1 MFIARLASLAYQ
13 REVFTNE
20 PRRDSR
26 IFAAASASGSLQQQE
41 GASPSRADVLR
52 PVTERNGVA
61 ARRGREQ
68 LEVNDRSAGN
78 KRDSALYVGESA
90 GK

>member
-1 MFIARLASLAYQ
+1 VGGVIN
-13 REVFTNE
+13 T
-20 PRRDSR
+20 DSGWK
-26 IFAAASASGSLQQQE
+26 AAASASGSLQQQQ
-41 GASPSRADVLR
+41 GVSPCRASAIR
-52 PVTERNGVA
+52 PVTEGNGVA

-78 KRDSALYVGESA
+78 KRDSALCVGESA